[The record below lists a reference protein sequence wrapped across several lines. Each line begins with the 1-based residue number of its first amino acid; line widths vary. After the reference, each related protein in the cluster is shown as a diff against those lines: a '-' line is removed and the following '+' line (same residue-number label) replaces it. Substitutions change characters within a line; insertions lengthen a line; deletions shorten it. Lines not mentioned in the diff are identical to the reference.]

1 MSKQGNPESN
11 IEALLKA
18 AYEVAQAQEK
28 LSGEEQTHR
37 DHNREVDHRLRYSIR
52 PLPGA
57 DNLRAVK
64 RVVDESDESYEEW
77 SGAVTRTREWEDGTR
92 SVTEKRPFK
101 AYYFS
106 SRTSNEGTP
115 QFTFVGSSSIDNH
128 LRSTWEL
135 TLDASQLPGV
145 EIVEKVGREET
156 ARWVGTEALAG
167 AEISSDAQQAA

>member
-11 IEALLKA
+11 IEALLAA

-37 DHNREVDHRLRYSIR
+37 DHNREHDHRLRYSIR
-52 PLPGA
+52 PVAGA
-57 DNLRAVK
+57 DSLRAVK

-77 SGAVTRTREWEDGTR
+77 SGAVTRTREWEDGTK
-92 SVTEKRPFK
+92 SVTPTRPFK

-106 SRTSNEGTP
+106 TSTSREGNP
-115 QFTFVGSSSIDNH
+115 QFKFVGSSRIDGH

-135 TLDASQLPGV
+135 TLDASQLTDV

-156 ARWVGTEALAG
+156 AKWVGTEALAG
-167 AEISSDAQQAA
+167 AEISSEAQQPA